1 MSGEGVDMS
10 EAAIPL
16 RTHGALFR
24 RVRLSAPLLAV
35 TLGLLAGCTNYDH
48 VIVGA
53 VPDDYRTAH
62 PIIISEQ
69 QVKID
74 IPVGADDRGMTGLQ
88 KTALDGFLQDYD
100 RRAAAPLQILV
111 PVGSVNEAAA
121 HRAAVG
127 LAREARRDGIAG
139 SNISVLPYQVS
150 DAGAQAPIRVTY
162 AKVKASTN
170 RCGRWPADIGRTSEN
185 KHYEDFGCS
194 SQNNLAAQIANPSDL
209 IGPRKLGDVDAE
221 RRSAVINGS
230 GGNGGWRANGSPD
243 LSGNGVDYSWSN

>member
-1 MSGEGVDMS
+1 MSGERADMS
-10 EAAIPL
+10 QAAIL
-16 RTHGALFR
+16 LKARGGLFR
-24 RVRLSAPLLAV
+24 QSLLSAPLLVAAFS
-35 TLGLLAGCTNYDH
+35 LLAGCTNYDH
-48 VIVGA
+48 VIVGS

-74 IPVGADDRGMTGLQ
+74 IPVGASDRGMTALQ

-121 HRAAVG
+121 HRAAIG
-127 LAREARRDGIAG
+127 LSREARRDGIAG
-139 SNISVLPYQVS
+139 SNISVLPYQVP
-150 DAGAQAPIRVTY
+150 DAGAQAPIRVSY

-170 RCGRWPADIGRTSEN
+170 RCGRWPADIADTSEN

-194 SQNNLAAQIANPSDL
+194 SQNNLAAQVANPSDL

-230 GGNGGWRANGSPD
+230 GGSGGWRANGSPD
-243 LSGNGVDYSWSN
+243 LSGDGIDYSWSN

>member
-1 MSGEGVDMS
+1 MKAHGGL
-10 EAAIPL
+10 L
-16 RTHGALFR
+16 RR
-24 RVRLSAPLLAV
+24 IRLSTPLLAV
-35 TLGLLAGCTNYDH
+35 TLGLLAGCTSYDH
-48 VIVGA
+48 VTVGS

-74 IPVGADDRGMTGLQ
+74 IPVGANDRGMTSLQ

-100 RRAAAPLQILV
+100 RRAAAPVQILV

-127 LAREARRDGIAG
+127 LAREVRHNGIA
-139 SNISVLPYQVS
+139 SSKIAVLPYEVP
-150 DAGAQAPIRVTY
+150 DAAAQAPIRVTY

-170 RCGRWPADIGRTSEN
+170 QCGRWPSDIGKTPEN

-209 IGPRKLGDVDAE
+209 IGPRKLGDVDAG
-221 RRSAVINGS
+221 RRGAVINGVNGS
-230 GGNGGWRANGSPD
+230 GGWRANGSPD
-243 LSGNGVDYSWSN
+243 LSGDGIDYSWSN